1 MRDRCLPSR
10 PVRRLEAMPA
20 VRILSDEVV
29 NLISAGEVVERPA
42 SVVKELVENSIDAG
56 ATTVE
61 VSIERGGRQ
70 SITVRDDGCGMS
82 RHDLLLSVQRHATS
96 KIMLAEDLDRLS
108 TLGFRGEA
116 LPSIAS
122 VTRLSVV
129 TSDGSEAW
137 ALCMEGGVLGS
148 VTPAA
153 RTRGTTVTASG
164 IFFNQPV
171 RRRFLR
177 SESTEES
184 WVRRHLEGLAFSSD
198 DTAIS
203 LRCDGRESFSIPA
216 GTLESRLRARFGIPA
231 DVRPAAGTA
240 SSSLGRASVIFFP
253 GRTSASRQHVYVVLD
268 GRPVSVRAVS
278 YVIESILAGPA
289 GCPLCVCRLDLLP
302 GECDVNVH
310 PAKLE
315 ARLRNPSGVQSM
327 VASALSAASAGRSA
341 EVGVSLGVRD
351 SAAAGS
357 REQAE
362 GHVEGGRLPGLF
374 EEGAGVMSP
383 GPVPYPSGLRAPQ
396 SSAVQ
401 QVGRSYLVSSVS
413 GGIVIVD
420 PHAAHERVLFESI
433 RKGAAGRQR
442 LLLPEPL
449 DPGPEQAEQLETF
462 RDMLSEAGFEID
474 GTEGQYT
481 LLSVPEGVRHGA
493 DAVMEIL
500 SALSEPSRASL
511 PPLDQIA
518 AAAACAG
525 AVKLG
530 DPLDP
535 GQAAELLD
543 MLFATADP
551 FHCPHGRPTLIEI
564 SDSELARRFGR

>member
-1 MRDRCLPSR
+1 
-10 PVRRLEAMPA
+10 MPA
-20 VRILSDEVV
+20 IRVLSDEVV

-56 ATTVE
+56 AASVG
-61 VSIERGGRQ
+61 VSTERGGRQ

-96 KIMLAEDLDRLS
+96 KIMLAKDLDSLS

-122 VTRLSVV
+122 VTRLSIV

-137 ALCMEGGVLGS
+137 ALSMEGGVLGG

-177 SESTEES
+177 SEGTEES
-184 WVRRHLEGLAFSSD
+184 WVRRHLEGLAFSNDNVS
-198 DTAIS
+198 IS
-203 LRCDGRESFSIPA
+203 LSCDGRESFSIPA
-216 GTLESRLRARFGIPA
+216 GTLESRLRARFGIP
-231 DVRPAAGTA
+231 DGVLAAAGNASAGPGTA
-240 SSSLGRASVIFFP
+240 SVVFFP
-253 GRTSASRQHVYVVLD
+253 DRTSASRQHVYVVVD
-268 GRPVSVRAVS
+268 GRPVSVRSVS
-278 YVIESILAGPA
+278 YVLESMLAGPA
-289 GCPLCVCRLDLLP
+289 GCPVCVCRLDLLP

-315 ARLRNPSGVQSM
+315 VRLRNPSGVQAL
-327 VASALSAASAGRSA
+327 VASAVSAASAGRSA
-341 EVGVSLGVRD
+341 AVGLALGVR
-351 SAAAGS
+351 AAGTVRRPAS
-357 REQAE
+357 SASQDGYDRPPDFFD
-362 GHVEGGRLPGLF
+362 G
-374 EEGAGVMSP
+374 GAGVMSP
-383 GPVPYPSGLRAPQ
+383 GPDLPANGLVAPRV
-396 SSAVQ
+396 SAVQ
-401 QVGRSYLVSSVS
+401 QVGRRYLVSSVS

-433 RKGAAGRQR
+433 RKGVAGRQR
-442 LLLPEPL
+442 LLLPEQF
-449 DPGPEQAEQLETF
+449 DPGPGQAEQFEAF
-462 RDMLSEAGFEID
+462 RDMLTEAGFEID
-474 GTEGQYT
+474 ASGGQYT
-481 LLSVPEGVRHGA
+481 LMSVPEGVRHGA
-493 DAVMEIL
+493 EAVMEIL
-500 SALSEPSRASL
+500 SALSEPSKASL

-530 DPLDP
+530 DALDP
-535 GQAAELLD
+535 EQAAELLD
-543 MLFATADP
+543 MLFATSDP

-564 SDSELARRFGR
+564 SDAELARRFGR

>member
-1 MRDRCLPSR
+1 M
-10 PVRRLEAMPA
+10 EAMPGIR
-20 VRILSDEVV
+20 VLSDEVV

-56 ATTVE
+56 AASVE

-96 KIMLAEDLDRLS
+96 KIVLARDLDSLS

-122 VTRLSVV
+122 VTRLGIV

-137 ALCMEGGVLGS
+137 ALSMEGGVLGS

-164 IFFNQPV
+164 LFFNTPV

-177 SESTEES
+177 SEGTEES
-184 WVRRHLEGLAFSSD
+184 WVRRHLEGLAFSNDSVS
-198 DTAIS
+198 IS
-203 LRCDGRESFSIPA
+203 LSCDGRVSFSIPA
-216 GTLESRLRARFGIPA
+216 GTLESRLRARFGIPEG
-231 DVRPAAGTA
+231 VRAASGSASSGPGTA
-240 SSSLGRASVIFFP
+240 SVMFFP
-253 GRTSASRQHVYVVLD
+253 DRTSTSNRHMYVVVD

-278 YVIESILAGPA
+278 YVLESVLSGPA
-289 GCPLCVCRLDLLP
+289 GSPVCVCRLSLMP

-315 ARLRNPSGVQSM
+315 ARLRNPSGVQAL
-327 VASALSAASAGRSA
+327 VASALSEASAGRSA
-341 EVGVSLGVRD
+341 AVGVSLGVRA
-351 SAAAGS
+351 SGTAGGRAYAAG
-357 REQAE
+357 RVDRDRPPDFFGEPL
-362 GHVEGGRLPGLF
+362 GI
-374 EEGAGVMSP
+374 MSP
-383 GPVPYPSGLRAPQ
+383 GSAPPPNSLVQPRA
-396 SSAVQ
+396 SAVQ

-433 RKGAAGRQR
+433 RRGAAGRQR
-442 LLLPEPL
+442 LLLPETL
-449 DPGPEQAEQLETF
+449 DPGPEQAEQLEAF
-462 RDMLSEAGFEID
+462 HDMLSEAGFEID
-474 GTEGQYT
+474 ATGGQYM

-500 SALSEPSRASL
+500 SSLSEPSRASL

-530 DPLDP
+530 DALDP
-535 GQAAELLD
+535 EQAAELLD

-564 SDSELARRFGR
+564 SDAELARRFGR